1 MIQRIQSI
9 WLLLASITVFLLLAI
24 PVASSI
30 DGDKEFWIKA
40 TGLFQQVN
48 GVVTKIT
55 TFTPLLIS
63 TIAVGIMCFAV
74 IFSYKK
80 RSIQKR
86 LCIVLMA
93 MVASLSFWTF
103 SYVQKI
109 PGGLANASFSTGI
122 ALPILAI
129 AFCALAI
136 RGITKDEMLLRSA
149 DRLR

>member
-9 WLLLASITVFLLLAI
+9 WLLLASITIFLLLAI
-24 PVASSI
+24 PVASSVE
-30 DGDKEFWIKA
+30 GNKEFWIQA

-48 GVVTKIT
+48 GVTTKVNTFSPLIICVT
-55 TFTPLLIS
+55 
-63 TIAVGIMCFAV
+63 AVGFMCIAV

-80 RSIQKR
+80 RSLQKK
-86 LCIVLMA
+86 LCIALMA

-103 SYVQKI
+103 NYVQKI
-109 PGGLANASFSTGI
+109 PGGLGNATYNAGI

-129 AFCALAI
+129 VFCALAV
-136 RGITKDEMLLRSA
+136 RGITKDEQLLRSA